1 MHKMGPWG
9 FKHYIYVYV
18 KIPVLLEKCQKAQ
31 IPCIPQNIDVTILN
45 EVVQMYK
52 KIGPSLVRVP
62 VDP

>member
-9 FKHYIYVYV
+9 FKHDIYVHV

-31 IPCIPQNIDVTILN
+31 ISCIPQNIDVTILH

-52 KIGPSLVRVP
+52 KIGPSLVWVP